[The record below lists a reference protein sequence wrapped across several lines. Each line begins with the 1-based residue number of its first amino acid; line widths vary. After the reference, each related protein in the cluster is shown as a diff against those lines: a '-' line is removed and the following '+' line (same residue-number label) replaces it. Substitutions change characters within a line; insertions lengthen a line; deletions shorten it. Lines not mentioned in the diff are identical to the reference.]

1 MFVEFNLMYLYMYIK
16 YNVSLSDNQKSK
28 LAKALMNK
36 SAIVLR
42 LSLGELS
49 DPGERFLT
57 KTQIGKIQKAKTAKK
72 GVDLKISK
80 TQMSHVVKKGGS
92 LFTSLMQL

>member
-1 MFVEFNLMYLYMYIK
+1 MFFDFYLMYLYMYIK
-16 YNVSLSDNQKSK
+16 YNVSLSDNQKST

-42 LSLGELS
+42 LSFGELS
-49 DPGERFLT
+49 GPDELFLT
-57 KTQIGKIQKAKTAKK
+57 KTQIGKIQKANKAKK

-80 TQMSHVVKKGGS
+80 KQISHVVKKMVPC
-92 LFTSLMQL
+92 LLV